1 MTVKSYYKN
10 FISIY
15 GALVGSLGALP
26 FLSELLPGDW
36 AQSVFPP
43 LGGVE
48 PYSKFA
54 TLVLAGAITLIV
66 YTMNTSSFV
75 SSKRGRSKS
84 MWLVFAIAVIALT
97 IFFVSTQAFVR
108 GIDIPSVGKRVVVS
122 VGYDR
127 TEFARTIFKD
137 RSDEEML
144 RARGMSE
151 EEIWRLWTTKSIIV
165 ARSLLFLSYLIF
177 ILSAVAFVSLGALFD
192 KLGAP
197 PNA

>member
-15 GALVGSLGALP
+15 GALAGALGAFP
-26 FLSELLPGDW
+26 FLSELLPEAW

-43 LGGVE
+43 LGAVE
-48 PYSKFA
+48 PYSRFA
-54 TLVLAGAITLIV
+54 SFVLAGAITLIV

-84 MWLVFAIAVIALT
+84 MWLVFTIAVIAV
-97 IFFVSTQAFVR
+97 IVFFISTQAFVR
-108 GIDIPSVGKRVVVS
+108 GIDIHSAGKRVVVS

-127 TEFARTIFKD
+127 TEFARTTFKD
-137 RSDEEML
+137 DSDEEML

-165 ARSLLFLSYLIF
+165 VRSLLFLSYLIF
-177 ILSAVAFVSLGALFD
+177 ILSAVAFVSLSALFD